1 MTMIDMCFERTQF
14 SVLILSGFFP
24 DIAWNCN
31 MTPVYIWSATAARSR
46 WHQNKQ
52 STDYAQAGCFNTNRF
67 FTFCSAEVNS
77 ETRNKGG
84 KSINMRTPY

>member
-14 SVLILSGFFP
+14 SVLILFRFFP

-46 WHQNKQ
+46 WHQNKTKYRLQ
-52 STDYAQAGCFNTNRF
+52 D
-67 FTFCSAEVNS
+67 V
-77 ETRNKGG
+77 
-84 KSINMRTPY
+84 SIPRGLAWILLLSIQQREILKP